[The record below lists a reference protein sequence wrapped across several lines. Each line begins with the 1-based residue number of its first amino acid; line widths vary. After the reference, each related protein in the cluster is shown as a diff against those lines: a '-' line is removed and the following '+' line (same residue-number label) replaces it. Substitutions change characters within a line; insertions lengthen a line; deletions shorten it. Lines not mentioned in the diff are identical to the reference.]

1 MVNRDFK
8 GVWIPK
14 EIYLDERLTA
24 LDKIIL
30 VEIDSLDDEKTGCF
44 ASNEYLADFCQCSKA
59 KVTSAISKLI
69 EFEYIEQLGFD
80 GRRRILRSRLLK
92 SSRQNTKKYKAEYE
106 KVGHNSIDNKKD
118 NKKENKMNIPPTLDE
133 VREYC
138 KSRKNGIDAETFI
151 DYYQQQDWR
160 LANGN
165 KMKDWQASVRT
176 WEKRNKKTELQQPKS
191 KAYKEFEPE
200 PEIDAVQ
207 MPEEIRNR
215 LNSMF

>member
-30 VEIDSLDDEKTGCF
+30 VEIDSLDDGKTGCF

-69 EFEYIEQLGFD
+69 ECGYLEQIGFD

-92 SSRQNTKKYKAEYE
+92 SSRQNTKKYKAESE
-106 KVGHNSIDNKKD
+106 KVGHNNIE
-118 NKKENKMNIPPTLDE
+118 NKKENKNIPPTIDE

-138 KSRKNGIDAETFI
+138 KIRHNGIDAEAFI
-151 DYYQQQDWR
+151 DYYQQQGWK

-165 KMKDWQASVRT
+165 KMKDWQAAVRT
-176 WEKRNKKTELQQPKS
+176 WEKRDKKTESHEPRS
-191 KAYKEFEPE
+191 KVYKEFEPE
-200 PEIDAVQ
+200 AEIDAVQ
-207 MPEEIRNR
+207 MPDEIRER
-215 LNSMF
+215 LNKIF

>member
-69 EFEYIEQLGFD
+69 ECGYLEQIGFD

-106 KVGHNSIDNKKD
+106 KVGHNNID

-176 WEKRNKKTELQQPKS
+176 WEKRNKKTEPQQPKS